1 MDMPAVR
8 FGSFFIALALF
19 ALGAAGSG
27 PARAQSDPLTPPP
40 DLGAAGVP
48 VPLDGT
54 AIYGQGTAPPAGYM
68 AIPVPPSTCGG
79 IAAVVRAQGF
89 ILIPTGGGN
98 AQRYVRDQRY
108 CQDDQ
113 TTTPAWLPT
122 SDNPRCFVGYT
133 CDEADNDGGN

>member
-1 MDMPAVR
+1 MRAFQGWVRAV
-8 FGSFFIALALF
+8 ALAGL
-19 ALGAAGSG
+19 ALGVPAAGF
-27 PARAQSDPLTPPP
+27 AQSGDPLIPPP
-40 DLGAAGVP
+40 DLGASGVP
-48 VPLDGT
+48 VPPDGT
-54 AIYGQGTAPPAGYM
+54 AIYGQNNPPPAGYM

-79 IAAVVRAQGF
+79 IAAVVRSQGF

>member
-1 MDMPAVR
+1 
-8 FGSFFIALALF
+8 
-19 ALGAAGSG
+19 
-27 PARAQSDPLTPPP
+27 
-40 DLGAAGVP
+40 
-48 VPLDGT
+48 
-54 AIYGQGTAPPAGYM
+54 M

-79 IAAVVRAQGF
+79 ISAVVRSQGF

-113 TTTPAWLPT
+113 TTSPAWLPT

-133 CDEADNDGGN
+133 CGEADNDGGN